1 MHERYK
7 LREAKFFLARME
19 ESVEDREAFR
29 YYLSAFLSAARS
41 VLQYARKESEE
52 NGRLDWYD
60 TTVARSDVLRFFKDK
75 RNVNIHGEPISP
87 SRDISIVISEAICVF
102 SSAAPV
108 VVIGSD
114 GPVAPIQPQQE
125 PSPPTKQEPPP
136 PTPPEN
142 RSQTTVRDYFNDWPG
157 PEDIFK
163 LSHRYIEE
171 LERFVQSGM
180 KIGILSG

>member
-41 VLQYARKESEE
+41 VLQYAFEESKRK
-52 NGRLDWYD
+52 NNRQWYEK
-60 TTVARSDVLRFFKDK
+60 TVAEYGVLSFFKDK
-75 RNVNIHGEPISP
+75 RDANVHREDPVNP
-87 SRDISIVISEAICVF
+87 SRDITIAISEGVGVF
-102 SSAAPV
+102 SAVGEVFFNDEPV
-108 VVIGSD
+108 EMSR
-114 GPVAPIQPQQE
+114 PKE
-125 PSPPTKQEPPP
+125 EPPP

-142 RSQTTVRDYFNDWPG
+142 RSQITVRDYFNDWPG

-171 LERFVQSGM
+171 LERFVQSG
-180 KIGILSG
+180 IEQRYISG